1 MVLSRRALRGTVLA
15 LAVALSLLPAQ
26 TAAAMGWTEAPASEL
41 PAADPTMLVVR
52 PLCRTH
58 ALHRFAVDNVEGP
71 ATQFTVSVAGREGE
85 TLLIGAGET
94 RNFWVDAERPGA
106 VEIGWAGGSAS
117 TTGVDEACDPDIVPP
132 DVPFPALSEIGTP
145 VATPSTATS
154 PSPRSGSEAS
164 APPTITE
171 MPDFKPTPP
180 AQHAKRSGQLGSAT
194 EAPGEGGP
202 GDTGAEPPPRIV
214 DGVVACPDGWV
225 AVDSDVDGR
234 FEPSDNCEALVET
247 AARASVPGA
256 AFPAVALLVTIGLL
270 IASISLGAVS
280 RRRA

>member
-1 MVLSRRALRGTVLA
+1 MVLSRRALRGTLLA
-15 LAVALSLLPAQ
+15 LAVALALLPGQ
-26 TAAAMGWTEAPASEL
+26 AAAAVGWTEAPASEL
-41 PAADPTMLVVR
+41 PVADPTMLVIR

-71 ATQFTVSVAGREGE
+71 ATQFTVSVDGREGE

-106 VEIGWAGGSAS
+106 VEIGWVGGSAS

-132 DVPFPALSEIGTP
+132 DVPAPSETPA
-145 VATPSTATS
+145 AAPSTATS

-171 MPDFKPTPP
+171 MPDFKPTTP
-180 AQHAKRSGQLGSAT
+180 AQHVQRSGQLGAAT

-202 GDTGAEPPPRIV
+202 GDTGVEPPPRIV
-214 DGVVACPDGWV
+214 DGIVACPDGWV

-234 FEPSDNCEALVET
+234 FEPSDKCEALVET
-247 AARASVPGA
+247 AAQASAPGA
-256 AFPAVALLVTIGLL
+256 ALPAVALLVTIGLL
-270 IASISLGAVS
+270 IGSISVGAVS